1 MSAPLVRRN
10 AQVTEW
16 LMVADCKSAALRSYG
31 GSNPPLCTR
40 IFDRER
46 TDGAA
51 QEVLDRAAL
60 PVNGLGGWVS
70 DVHVT
75 LKQLTLAIWA
85 MFVVRTVLHWRAEQI
100 RAEREREQ
108 SEAAT

>member
-1 MSAPLVRRN
+1 MDLRKRFY
-10 AQVTEW
+10 
-16 LMVADCKSAALRSYG
+16 VAMAIYAALG
-31 GSNPPLCTR
+31 LVIWFAMDNV
-40 IFDRER
+40 E
-46 TDGAA
+46 
-51 QEVLDRAAL
+51 L

-100 RAEREREQ
+100 RAEREQQEQ
-108 SEAAT
+108 SEGVS

>member
-1 MSAPLVRRN
+1 MDLRKRFY
-10 AQVTEW
+10 
-16 LMVADCKSAALRSYG
+16 VAMGIYAALG
-31 GSNPPLCTR
+31 LVIWFAMDN
-40 IFDRER
+40 
-46 TDGAA
+46 
-51 QEVLDRAAL
+51 VAL

-100 RAEREREQ
+100 RAEREQQEQ
-108 SEAAT
+108 SEGVN